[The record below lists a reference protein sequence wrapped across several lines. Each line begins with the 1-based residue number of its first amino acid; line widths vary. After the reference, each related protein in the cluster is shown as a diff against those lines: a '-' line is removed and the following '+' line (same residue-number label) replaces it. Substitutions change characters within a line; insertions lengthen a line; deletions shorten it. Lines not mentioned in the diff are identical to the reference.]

1 MSPWGLTATPLCAQG
16 TYKVY
21 DKNMPIYEVTG
32 NGHHGPDYVGVAS
45 VRSGKGLRVSYD
57 QVHAA
62 RIV

>member
-1 MSPWGLTATPLCAQG
+1 M
-16 TYKVY
+16 Y
-21 DKNMPIYEVTG
+21 DRNMPIYEVTG